1 MSGVQALN
9 ALAAVIHRAM
19 QAGRQTPMGLAVAI
33 DSAQM
38 LMCPET
44 AADLARLRA
53 RVAEL
58 EAERSERPAAEDPI
72 AYALTAKAE
81 DVAPQV
87 QTLRTLLTRA
97 RGERA

>member
-9 ALAAVIHRAM
+9 ALAAVIAAAQM
-19 QAGRQTPMGLAVAI
+19 QGRQTPMDLAVAV

-44 AADLARLRA
+44 AQDLERLRK

-58 EAERSERPAAEDPI
+58 EADSATLAALEAAGVDNWEG
-72 AYALTAKAE
+72 YDDALAG
-81 DVAPQV
+81 
-87 QTLRTLLTRA
+87 
-97 RGERA
+97 GES